1 MGRDLMHHDT
11 LNRTAQALSAAYSGV
26 SSSAGLQ
33 RCLLRRFLLRHTAG
47 CSYFF

>member
-26 SSSAGLQ
+26 SSSGTLPDV
-33 RCLLRRFLLRHTAG
+33 LTSFK
-47 CSYFF
+47 